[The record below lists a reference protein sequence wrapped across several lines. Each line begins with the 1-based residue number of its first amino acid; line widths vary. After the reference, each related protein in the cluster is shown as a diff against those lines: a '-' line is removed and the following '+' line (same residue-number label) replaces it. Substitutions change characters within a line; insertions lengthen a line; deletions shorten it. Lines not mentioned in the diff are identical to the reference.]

1 MGILDRIGAFK
12 PSPVTGQPQSGGLL
26 TGMAP
31 AEAVF
36 ARNLGGLVG
45 MDMRTPQEKLQA
57 ELTQVKNPLSAEG
70 MLQRAQIIAANST
83 DPQSLQVAAALAT
96 EARNLKKAQTDKER
110 AEKAREGD
118 LKFLEEN
125 EEYKQYV
132 DDYESFSVGSEFVA
146 KLRQEKVA
154 EEAAKR
160 AAGLSKKQRTRVY
173 TTLGKLYGVPE
184 KDQTAIEAGD
194 FSDMQ
199 SADFKKL
206 FKPENQK
213 AETVNFEVALDP
225 VGFATTGET
234 GGTVVRAYSQ
244 RQDGKVLD
252 PKDRKWKEIS
262 EIGVVR
268 KTQAVEREKGQD
280 PDLDTKQIFMAQSQG
295 ATQSL
300 AKGLSGLSTGE
311 RLTVLAAARSPAGK
325 VALNLA
331 GTELGTR
338 AGSVQFARDRIV
350 ETVARDLS
358 GAAIKVDEREE
369 FERLLTPVLEDFADP
384 NLIFAKLANN
394 YVGFAVANQLGFTPN
409 TKDEATGQKNAEIL
423 RQALL
428 EVAKEPVT
436 PEIQKLVDEGR
447 FEEALEMRKNQLL
460 GGSEDEI
467 TIDSLR
473 AKYPIKA
480 K

>member
-36 ARNLGGLVG
+36 ARNLGGLLG
-45 MDMRTPQEKLQA
+45 RDMRTPQEKLQA
-57 ELTQVKNPLSAEG
+57 ELIQVKNPLSAEG
-70 MLQRAQIIAANST
+70 MLQRAQIIASNST
-83 DPQSLQVAAALAT
+83 DPQSLRVAAALAT

-199 SADFKKL
+199 SEDFKKL

-268 KTQAVEREKGQD
+268 KTQAVEKEKGQAPKKEKTGEALKTSLLSVAQD
-280 PDLDTKQIFMAQSQG
+280 AYTAMAQ
-295 ATQSL
+295 T
-300 AKGLSGLSTGE
+300 LSGTTME
-311 RLTVLAAARSPAGK
+311 RLATGVLAAAGLPTEKSNK
-325 VALNLA
+325 LNQQQRVLVTTM
-331 GTELGTR
+331 GRG
-338 AGSVQFARDRIV
+338 
-350 ETVARDLS
+350 LS
-358 GAAIKVDEREE
+358 GAAIPKDERPEWRE
-369 FERLLTPVLEDFADP
+369 LT
-384 NLIFAKLANN
+384 
-394 YVGFAVANQLGFTPN
+394 TP
-409 TKDEATGQKNAEIL
+409 TL
-423 RQALL
+423 REL
-428 EVAKEPVT
+428 VT
-436 PEIQKLVDEGR
+436 PEALVIKMASNQYIIDKAVEKVEGTQELTSEAIAFTAQGAKAAVDEANDVMSRPFSEEELKAIEEGR
-447 FEEALEMRKNQLL
+447 IDDAVSLRLYGKLAREAERQ
-460 GGSEDEI
+460 EDEI
-467 TIDSLR
+467 TIESLR
-473 AKYPIKA
+473 AKYPS
-480 K
+480 